1 MIKKLLND
9 VGSKNAL
16 INKYLKKIAVQAGIT
31 KNVSFHISRHSFAK
45 IAKDKRVDNNHLKN
59 LLGHSDIKITEMYMG
74 SFETEETDKVMNS
87 IFEDKKQDD
96 RDRIKEALGKLDPA
110 ELDKL
115 FAEIKSDKSRGDS
128 R

>member
-1 MIKKLLND
+1 
-9 VGSKNAL
+9 
-16 INKYLKKIAVQAGIT
+16 
-31 KNVSFHISRHSFAK
+31 
-45 IAKDKRVDNNHLKN
+45 
-59 LLGHSDIKITEMYMG
+59 MG